1 MIQNASCMACIRHK
15 AIMIY
20 KEMSLVSKLLSSVF
34 EIYNVALESW
44 YFMLCWLELQQVLP
58 SFRLLNYDRDTR
70 FYLDS
75 NSVTSSRNQEITQ
88 NDWSKTPSHIKQRT
102 VNNTAKISFFYGRL
116 KYRFGFRCRYEELG
130 EKIIHGKKSKLH
142 FLHEINMIN
151 FSISQSFRSKALLS
165 KRYCKPP

>member
-1 MIQNASCMACIRHK
+1 MFLLIQNASCMACIRHK

-34 EIYNVALESW
+34 EIYNFALESW

-70 FYLDS
+70 FYLVF
-75 NSVTSSRNQEITQ
+75 NLVTSSRNQEIRQ
-88 NDWSKTPSHIKQRT
+88 NDWSNTPSHIKQRT

-116 KYRFGFRCRYEELG
+116 KYRFGFRCRYEELVYDAVT
-130 EKIIHGKKSKLH
+130 KNSY
-142 FLHEINMIN
+142 MIN
-151 FSISQSFRSKALLS
+151 FSIFPEFQIQSPLIKALL
-165 KRYCKPP
+165 